1 MVRNAESTATL
12 VAGSGLSGGGPLNSG
27 TDVTLNI
34 GAGTGIIVGAD
45 SISFDTSVLASYVTG
60 SGTSGRIPKFTGS
73 GSIGNSVFA
82 QGASSGFIA
91 SFDTTPQSK
100 DYTYYLDG
108 DASGLAYIVTS
119 ENIRDHTPF
128 GLGLAYD
135 RTNLQWGPTTAD
147 GSVWWF
153 SGTKYW
159 GWTQNSGT
167 GVTTFSQGATGANY
181 RFTTPGYTGNLVE
194 VDGIMGSSG
203 VSLRTTGT
211 VDTYVGNG
219 AAAYGLDLRDN
230 IIRTQGYLM
239 RHWNPISGKVY
250 HVRTYDGRNSYG
262 YGTAT
267 DALAGTILGFIQD
280 DIYSDA
286 GFPHQIGVLSLIQHS
301 NTGLTITQ
309 AYGTVGVYS
318 LADSTALTAR
328 VFAGVHGNIS
338 STTDTALTGKIAAA
352 VSGSLWHNIMLTSTS
367 NGVVPTYPDLILRKA
382 TVPLKGSFDH
392 VTVFW
397 ANLYGS
403 ATTNTPPTNKPAIV
417 SSARIPIQ
425 CYPAS
430 VTIGSPLKENWGL
443 YGEAPSTGT
452 NDTGTA
458 GTAIFTHYPAVT
470 GFMRVPYPRFTAGT
484 GTNAKQI
491 YWEPWD
497 HKATTG
503 RANAIDGDTYF
514 SDGVTNLKGLWEYAG
529 AWQKLLQYTQTDAIA
544 GTGGALCYASVYGNE
559 IAWSQSA
566 AQNTWYEI
574 SDTDMTDGQLGNGAT
589 HDGSGKITV
598 PNAGLYKIAYSIT
611 FELGGANKHI
621 EAAISISGTEQAP
634 GQTHLETSAANLEH
648 SFSSVAI
655 LSLSAG
661 ATVEV
666 SIRQTDTGST
676 TITVDDVNLSVLQL
690 TGSPA
695 TLAGVTGGA
704 TGPTTAAQSKWAKV
718 VCLDGTAGWVPV
730 WV

>member
-91 SFDTTPQSK
+91 SFDTTVQSK
-100 DYTYYLDG
+100 DYTYRLDG
-108 DASGLAYIVTS
+108 NASGLAYIVTS

-128 GLGLAYD
+128 GLGLIYD
-135 RTNLQWGPTTAD
+135 GTNLQWGPTTAD

-167 GVTTFSQGATGANY
+167 GVTTFSQSATGANY
-181 RFTTPGYTGNLVE
+181 CFTTPGYTGNLVE

-203 VSLRTTGT
+203 VSLRATGT
-211 VDTYVGNG
+211 VDTYVDNG

-286 GFPHQIGVLSLIQHS
+286 GFPHQIGVLSLIRHS

-309 AYGTVGVYS
+309 AYGTVGSYCLS
-318 LADSTALTAR
+318 DATALTTR
-328 VFAGVHGNIS
+328 IFAGIHGNVS
-338 STTDTALTGKIAAA
+338 STTDTALTGKVAAA
-352 VSGSLWHNIMLTSTS
+352 VSASLWHNNTVAGTV
-367 NGVVPTYPDLILRKA
+367 NGVVPTYPDLIMQKSTSPLR
-382 TVPLKGSFDH
+382 GSFDH
-392 VTVFW
+392 LTCFW

-430 VTIGSPLKENWGL
+430 VTPGTPLKENWGI
-443 YGEAPSTGT
+443 YGEAPNTGT
-452 NDTGTA
+452 NPLGTA

-470 GFMRVPYPRFTAGT
+470 GFMRVPYPRFATGT
-484 GTNAKQI
+484 GANAKQI

-497 HKATTG
+497 HKAATG

-514 SDGVTNLKGLWEYAG
+514 SDGTTNLKGLWEFAG

-544 GTGGALCYASVYGNE
+544 GAGGA
-559 IAWSQSA
+559 
-566 AQNTWYEI
+566 
-574 SDTDMTDGQLGNGAT
+574 
-589 HDGSGKITV
+589 
-598 PNAGLYKIAYSIT
+598 
-611 FELGGANKHI
+611 
-621 EAAISISGTEQAP
+621 
-634 GQTHLETSAANLEH
+634 
-648 SFSSVAI
+648 
-655 LSLSAG
+655 
-661 ATVEV
+661 
-666 SIRQTDTGST
+666 
-676 TITVDDVNLSVLQL
+676 
-690 TGSPA
+690 A
-695 TLAGVTGGA
+695 TLAANTNGA